1 MSVFYAQI
9 KHKLIEYRSNE
20 FNRVIKADNSI
31 NECSIFIESLVS
43 NSQFIF
49 LGYVDLSVKIYF
61 LIGSVGRG
69 GEFKEFPMSTDTIK
83 LLKECKDELLIHRLK
98 KALCKGDLGKFI
110 IEYSKFA
117 DSALDEMV
125 VSFW

>member
-9 KHKLIEYRSNE
+9 KHKLIEFHSKE
-20 FNRVIKADNSI
+20 FKSVIQLDSSIKECAD
-31 NECSIFIESLVS
+31 FIHNLVAD
-43 NSQFIF
+43 SQFVF

-117 DSALDEMV
+117 DSALDEMI
-125 VSFW
+125 VSF